1 MNQNRESRIFVIG
14 FLGFLAAASLWSA
27 VIPKQ
32 SFSAS
37 ENRYLQQ
44 KPEFTIEGLLDG
56 SFGRTYETYL
66 SDQFPARNAWI
77 GMKVYAERLQG
88 KKDVNG
94 VYFGEDDYLIEK
106 FDTEDIE
113 GELAD
118 KNRERLETF
127 VARARDA
134 LGEDHVRVM
143 LVPTASQILTEKL
156 PLLAAPYDQA
166 RVSETLMAD
175 LGGEVVIPIE
185 EVLRAHREEAIFYR
199 TDHHWTALGAYYGY
213 RAWTASMG
221 LTPWEPKDFA
231 IHTVSEDFL
240 GTIYSKVNIA
250 HPPDSIQLYVPKVPT
265 HYEIYYDASATPAPM
280 YRYQALETKD
290 QYAVYLDGN
299 HGLTEIYNA
308 GMTEGS
314 DRKLLI
320 IKDSFAHSFAPFA
333 ANHFSETY
341 LIDLRYFNQNP
352 AQFMQEKGIT
362 DLLILYQIP
371 GFAREKTVSK
381 IL

>member
-1 MNQNRESRIFVIG
+1 
-14 FLGFLAAASLWSA
+14 
-27 VIPKQ
+27 
-32 SFSAS
+32 
-37 ENRYLQQ
+37 
-44 KPEFTIEGLLDG
+44 
-56 SFGRTYETYL
+56 
-66 SDQFPARNAWI
+66 
-77 GMKVYAERLQG
+77 
-88 KKDVNG
+88 
-94 VYFGEDDYLIEK
+94 
-106 FDTEDIE
+106 
-113 GELAD
+113 
-118 KNRERLETF
+118 
-127 VARARDA
+127 
-134 LGEDHVRVM
+134 
-143 LVPTASQILTEKL
+143 
-156 PLLAAPYDQA
+156 
-166 RVSETLMAD
+166 
-175 LGGEVVIPIE
+175 
-185 EVLRAHREEAIFYR
+185 VLRAHREEAIFYR

-221 LTPWEPKDFA
+221 LTPWEAKDFE